1 MIYLCRQ
8 DDVHGTSNVHAPWM
22 TTEDGHKKE
31 RNRKHQASRTNSA
44 VGTRSPPTRISVL
57 VDDRRAMD
65 EVGLRLGVRHQP
77 LVDEGRQVR
86 DRQHR
91 GRLREL
97 HDPGASSV
105 VFLSWTWRPGRAR
118 PRASGQ
124 RRVHIDVGQVV
135 VDVQRADAD
144 IPGLLLR
151 AGLVARNVTPET
163 SSGHVHVGVVWRAAA
178 HSSRLYVT
186 RKKRPA
192 NLVSFVRRPGSA
204 PSPSRV
210 YRWYRSGAR
219 SRPAPCLVGR
229 METLRTPG
237 SPSARWLPEAR
248 NLHHQMSEGR
258 ADSRNG
264 TCKIG
269 HVHQTVNLD
278 LASGDMRERLAA
290 GRVQNS

>member
-105 VFLSWTWRPGRAR
+105 VFLSWTWRPGVR
-118 PRASGQ
+118 
-124 RRVHIDVGQVV
+124 
-135 VDVQRADAD
+135 
-144 IPGLLLR
+144 
-151 AGLVARNVTPET
+151 GLVPPDNDVST
-163 SSGHVHVGVVWRAAA
+163 SMWVKW
-178 HSSRLYVT
+178 LLT
-186 RKKRPA
+186 
-192 NLVSFVRRPGSA
+192 FSA
-204 PSPSRV
+204 PMPISQD
-210 YRWYRSGAR
+210 
-219 SRPAPCLVGR
+219 C
-229 METLRTPG
+229 
-237 SPSARWLPEAR
+237 
-248 NLHHQMSEGR
+248 
-258 ADSRNG
+258 
-264 TCKIG
+264 C
-269 HVHQTVNLD
+269 
-278 LASGDMRERLAA
+278 
-290 GRVQNS
+290 